1 MRALFSFASFLKKT
15 QLFIKVHHFF
25 CIFCE
30 AISLLL
36 DRHPRWGPLGA
47 AGGRWEALG
56 GCWGPLRDTGGR
68 AKFTCLLP

>member
-47 AGGRWEALG
+47 AGGRW
-56 GCWGPLRDTGGR
+56 GPLGAAGKHWVAAGGR
-68 AKFTCLLP
+68 